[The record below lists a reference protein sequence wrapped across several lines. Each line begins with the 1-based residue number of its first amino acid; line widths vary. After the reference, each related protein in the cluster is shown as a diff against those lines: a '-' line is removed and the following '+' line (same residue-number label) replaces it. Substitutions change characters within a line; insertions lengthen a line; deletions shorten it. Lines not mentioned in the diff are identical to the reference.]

1 MWDGYRKWER
11 YGMDSVWD
19 GLGMD
24 LHHRIIELLRLE
36 KTLKIIKSNH
46 DLTIQSQ
53 LLFKKSINK
62 VFIAVIEKNSIMSF

>member
-1 MWDGYRKWER
+1 MGYTVWDGYRKWER

-36 KTLKIIKSNH
+36 KTCKIIESNRN
-46 DLTIQSQ
+46 LTILPQLQQPSAQSCP
-53 LLFKKSINK
+53 
-62 VFIAVIEKNSIMSF
+62 